1 MEINIIVIYLL
12 LVVGI
17 TLASLMC
24 ILLII
29 RVFDD
34 LECLKFKK
42 QKNDLEYLKQLKQY
56 QEDI

>member
-12 LVVGI
+12 IVVGI

-34 LECLKFKK
+34 LECLKFRK
-42 QKNDLEYLKQLKQY
+42 QKNDLEYLKQIKQY

>member
-24 ILLII
+24 ILLLI

-42 QKNDLEYLKQLKQY
+42 QKNDLEYLKQIKQY
-56 QEDI
+56 QDDI

>member
-56 QEDI
+56 QEDK

>member
-1 MEINIIVIYLL
+1 MEINIIVINLL
-12 LVVGI
+12 LILGI

-24 ILLII
+24 ILLLI

-56 QEDI
+56 QEDR

>member
-42 QKNDLEYLKQLKQY
+42 QKNDLEYLKQIKQY
-56 QEDI
+56 QEDV

>member
-34 LECLKFKK
+34 LECIKFKK
-42 QKNDLEYLKQLKQY
+42 QKNDLEYLKQIKQY
-56 QEDI
+56 QEDV

>member
-12 LVVGI
+12 LIVGI

-24 ILLII
+24 ILLLI

-42 QKNDLEYLKQLKQY
+42 QKNDLEYLKQIKQY
-56 QEDI
+56 QEDV

>member
-56 QEDI
+56 QEDR

>member
-42 QKNDLEYLKQLKQY
+42 QKNDLEYLKQIKQY
-56 QEDI
+56 QEDR

>member
-12 LVVGI
+12 LIVGI

-24 ILLII
+24 ILLLI

-34 LECLKFKK
+34 LECLKFRK
-42 QKNDLEYLKQLKQY
+42 QKNDLEYLKQIKQY

>member
-12 LVVGI
+12 LIVGI
-17 TLASLMC
+17 TLASIMC
-24 ILLII
+24 ILLLI

-56 QEDI
+56 QEDR

>member
-24 ILLII
+24 ILLLI

-56 QEDI
+56 QEDR

>member
-12 LVVGI
+12 LIVGI

-24 ILLII
+24 ILLLI

-42 QKNDLEYLKQLKQY
+42 QKNDLEYLKQIKQY

>member
-12 LVVGI
+12 LIVGI

-24 ILLII
+24 ILLFI

-56 QEDI
+56 EEDR

>member
-42 QKNDLEYLKQLKQY
+42 QKNDLEYLKQIKRY
-56 QEDI
+56 QEDV

>member
-24 ILLII
+24 ILLVI

-56 QEDI
+56 QEDR

>member
-12 LVVGI
+12 LIVGI

-24 ILLII
+24 ILLLI

-56 QEDI
+56 EEDR

>member
-12 LVVGI
+12 LIVGI

-24 ILLII
+24 ILLLI

-34 LECLKFKK
+34 LDCLKFKK

-56 QEDI
+56 QEDR

>member
-12 LVVGI
+12 LIVGI

-42 QKNDLEYLKQLKQY
+42 QKNDLEYLKQIKQY
-56 QEDI
+56 QEDV

>member
-34 LECLKFKK
+34 LECLKFRK

>member
-12 LVVGI
+12 LIVGI

-42 QKNDLEYLKQLKQY
+42 QKNDLEYLKQIKQY
-56 QEDI
+56 QEDR

>member
-12 LVVGI
+12 LIVGI

-34 LECLKFKK
+34 LECLKFRK

-56 QEDI
+56 QEDR

>member
-24 ILLII
+24 ILLLI

>member
-12 LVVGI
+12 LIVGI

-24 ILLII
+24 ILLLI

-34 LECLKFKK
+34 LECLKFRK

>member
-12 LVVGI
+12 LIVGI

-24 ILLII
+24 ILLLI

-42 QKNDLEYLKQLKQY
+42 QKNDLDYLKQIKQY

>member
-12 LVVGI
+12 LIVGI

-24 ILLII
+24 ILLLI

-56 QEDI
+56 QEDR

>member
-34 LECLKFKK
+34 LECLKFRK
-42 QKNDLEYLKQLKQY
+42 QKNDLEYLKQIKQY
-56 QEDI
+56 QEDR

>member
-34 LECLKFKK
+34 LECLKFRK
-42 QKNDLEYLKQLKQY
+42 QKNDLEYLKQIKQY

>member
-42 QKNDLEYLKQLKQY
+42 QKNDLEYLKQIKQY

>member
-24 ILLII
+24 ILLLI

-34 LECLKFKK
+34 LECLKFRK
-42 QKNDLEYLKQLKQY
+42 QKNDLEYLKQIKQY

>member
-12 LVVGI
+12 LIVGI

-42 QKNDLEYLKQLKQY
+42 QKNDLEYSKTT
-56 QEDI
+56 

>member
-24 ILLII
+24 ILLLI

-42 QKNDLEYLKQLKQY
+42 QKNDLEYLKQIKQY
-56 QEDI
+56 QEDV

>member
-24 ILLII
+24 ILLLI

-42 QKNDLEYLKQLKQY
+42 QKNDLEYLKQIKQY
-56 QEDI
+56 QEDR

>member
-34 LECLKFKK
+34 LECLKLKK
-42 QKNDLEYLKQLKQY
+42 QKNDLEYLKQIKQY
-56 QEDI
+56 QEDV

>member
-12 LVVGI
+12 LIVGI

-42 QKNDLEYLKQLKQY
+42 QKNDLEYLKQIKQY

>member
-24 ILLII
+24 ILLLI

-42 QKNDLEYLKQLKQY
+42 QKNDLEYLKQIKQY

>member
-12 LVVGI
+12 LIVGI

-24 ILLII
+24 ILLLI

-42 QKNDLEYLKQLKQY
+42 QKNDLEYLKQIKQY
-56 QEDI
+56 QEDR